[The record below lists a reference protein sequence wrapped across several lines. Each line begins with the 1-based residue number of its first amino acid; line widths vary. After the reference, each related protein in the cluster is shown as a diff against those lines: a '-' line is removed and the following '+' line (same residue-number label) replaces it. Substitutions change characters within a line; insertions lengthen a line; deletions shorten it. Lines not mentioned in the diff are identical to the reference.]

1 MDIIPVTFLISTY
14 YTSAYRY
21 YTNIFFSV
29 IQQPSTP
36 PFCPR
41 FPSWEK
47 SCRDFLGR
55 KGEEFQVTI
64 PGSWAQ
70 PKIPQVLWRVGL
82 SWHPYQTSFCVY
94 FTVFF
99 TVKTFLKPFYKQVTG
114 LKLDYYC
121 TDQAASPATAHNGIP
136 VFVLSRRATQSRT
149 ARSSSSPKSRAS
161 SKLFLED
168 LKKLTSLSRLTCPR
182 IVFSF
187 KLPHLKTNRSE
198 QCPALASTFKT
209 FQNAANRHFYQ
220 TPLHPQWRACS
231 GFDQKLRGCNHQ
243 NGGIFSSRWSLDG
256 FLGKTAGH
264 VHVFTIKLMRFH
276 VLPLNKPLLGMEQMY
291 QSLAF

>member
-64 PGSWAQ
+64 PGSWTQ

-99 TVKTFLKPFYKQVTG
+99 TVKTFLNPSINRWLGWNWIIIVLINLHHQPPLIMGSPFS
-114 LKLDYYC
+114 L
-121 TDQAASPATAHNGIP
+121 SPAEPHRAAP
-136 VFVLSRRATQSRT
+136 QEARLRR
-149 ARSSSSPKSRAS
+149 SRARPRS
-161 SKLFLED
+161 FSWKIWRN
-168 LKKLTSLSRLTCPR
+168 SL
-182 IVFSF
+182 
-187 KLPHLKTNRSE
+187 HWSE
-198 QCPALASTFKT
+198 PIDMS
-209 FQNAANRHFYQ
+209 QNCF
-220 TPLHPQWRACS
+220 
-231 GFDQKLRGCNHQ
+231 
-243 NGGIFSSRWSLDG
+243 
-256 FLGKTAGH
+256 
-264 VHVFTIKLMRFH
+264 
-276 VLPLNKPLLGMEQMY
+276 
-291 QSLAF
+291 